1 MKKKLRNLIYPVP
14 IAELKEDAMT
24 EFVSSLLGR
33 KIERITLAEVIEAK
47 AELEFLPVTHIA
59 KEDYTLKDGS
69 RMPPAH
75 FWALSHQS
83 EYLSVAAKN
92 DLGPMNF
99 RFLIYDKKTQDEKQ
113 VVFSVKDYNVAE
125 NWVMLWGIAKEPGG
139 IEKERIFT
147 LYLPEHFFVEDDP
160 YTFKRIRNSY
170 VELISSDRA
179 WKRLRKI
186 ILYLSHYMYSSD
198 IEYLKKFYS
207 YILEQPVTKLTP
219 ELAAD
224 IRMKALVDGEEEK
237 WSKLKQDAFEEAPMR
252 LLCRLIRK
260 ATERYIWSFEIDGQ
274 TILGFSEDYTLTND
288 NVLSFNIWTL
298 DEDFEQRRFIGVE
311 YHIAEDVF
319 YLKTSERA
327 KFKAATCIEAGESA
341 KTKKTTLRII
351 NRYLRQCKK
360 YGLTDV

>member
-24 EFVSSLLGR
+24 DFVSSLLGR
-33 KIERITLAEVIEAK
+33 KIERITLSEAVEAK

-59 KEDYTLKDGS
+59 QEDYTLKDGS
-69 RMPPAH
+69 RIHPAH
-75 FWALSHQS
+75 FWARSHQS
-83 EYLSVAAKN
+83 EYLSIAAKN
-92 DLGPMNF
+92 DLGPMKF
-99 RFLIYDKKTQDEKQ
+99 KFLIYDRKTQDEKE
-113 VVFSVKDYNVAE
+113 VVFSVRDYNVAD

-147 LYLPEHFFVEDDP
+147 LYLPEYVFVEDDP
-160 YTFKRIRNSY
+160 YTFKRIKNSA
-170 VELISSDRA
+170 VDLISSGRA
-179 WKRLRKI
+179 WKRFRKI
-186 ILYLSHYMYSSD
+186 ILYLAHYMCASD

-207 YILEQPVTKLTP
+207 YILKQPVTKLTP

-224 IRMKALVDGEEEK
+224 IRMKAMVDGEEAQ
-237 WSKLKQDAFEEAPMR
+237 WTKLKQEAFEEAPMR
-252 LLCRLIRK
+252 LLRRLIRM

-274 TILGFSEDYTLTND
+274 TISGFSEDYTLIGD
-288 NVLSFNIWTL
+288 NVLLFNIWTL
-298 DEDFEQRRFIGVE
+298 DEDFEQRRFVGVE

-319 YLKTSERA
+319 YLKTTEKA
-327 KFKAATCIEAGESA
+327 KPTAATCIENGESA

>member
-14 IAELKEDAMT
+14 IAELKVDAMT
-24 EFVSSLLGR
+24 EFVSSLIGR
-33 KIERITLAEVIEAK
+33 KIERITLEEAIEAK

-59 KEDYTLKDGS
+59 MEDYMLKDGT
-69 RMPPAH
+69 RMSPGH

-92 DLGPMNF
+92 DLGPMKF
-99 RFLIYDKKTQDEKQ
+99 RFLIYDRKTQEEKQ
-113 VVFSVKDYNVAE
+113 VVFSVKDYNTDE
-125 NWVMLWGIAKEPGG
+125 NWVLLWGIAKESGG

-147 LYLPEHFFVEDDP
+147 LYLPELIFVEDDP
-160 YTFKRIRNSY
+160 YTFKRIKNSA

-179 WKRLRKI
+179 WRRLRKI
-186 ILYLSHYMYSSD
+186 IFYLAHYMYSSD

-207 YILEQPVTKLTP
+207 YMLEQPVTKLTP

-224 IRMKALVDGEEEK
+224 IRMKALVDGEETK
-237 WSKLKQDAFEEAPMR
+237 WTKLKQDAFEEAPMR
-252 LLCRLIRK
+252 LLRRLIRK

-274 TILGFSEDYTLTND
+274 TISGFSEDYCITSD

-298 DEDFEQRRFIGVE
+298 DEDFEQRRFVGVE

-319 YLKTSERA
+319 YLKTSEKA
-327 KFKAATCIEAGESA
+327 KFKAATYIEAGESA
-341 KTKKTTLRII
+341 KTKKVTLRII
-351 NRYLRQCKK
+351 KRYLRQCKK
-360 YGLTDV
+360 YGINGV